1 MTIADGSSWPSWP
14 PWPPWPP
21 WLGQWP
27 HWPPWSSWPPSPSWP
42 PLPSWPPW
50 PKECSKL
57 WAVLHS
63 CDVYINTE
71 NLSLGKQELCVSLLI
86 KLSLFPTLVMIWCQ
100 MKSSCSFWN
109 ISIRSGHQ
117 LLIHWCS
124 VMLAILL
131 NVVFNGVIDFLM
143 IFRACLRTSYYM
155 PSYGIW
161 LGRTKNFLIAQ
172 MLSGFVPK
180 FVYNISAIVSN
191 WSSGSD
197 DVNWM
202 PLPR

>member
-1 MTIADGSSWPSWP
+1 MTALEYNRQIP
-14 PWPPWPP
+14 PF
-21 WLGQWP
+21 
-27 HWPPWSSWPPSPSWP
+27 
-42 PLPSWPPW
+42 PLPIPRPW
-50 PKECSKL
+50 WLLMDHPDHPDHHDPYIPDHPGQKSVQNCGQFRTLAMFIMIQKISL
-57 WAVLHS
+57 WVNKS
-63 CDVYINTE
+63 
-71 NLSLGKQELCVSLLI
+71 SSQLCVSLII

-109 ISIRSGHQ
+109 ILIRSGHQ